1 MKTKETKIIIPTL
14 FAIIIFVFLV
24 IGSTYAY
31 FTMNA
36 TTTGGS
42 TNVNFKAEN
51 VGISKLQAGNNLKLN
66 LSLTDMMKKNNN
78 VTYYA
83 TLDGTPSTSENSEVI
98 AIASVEGNGTMKCN
112 YNLGVTASGTNNMY
126 DAFINMKNKSEN
138 QLILNVD
145 GQDYDLYDIE
155 FPYSIT
161 GTLNNIS
168 DGNPKNITAS
178 FRLVNRYDL
187 DQSDLNSK
195 DLTLSFSV
203 ISYECSIVG

>member
-1 MKTKETKIIIPTL
+1 MKAKETKIIIPTL
-14 FAIIIFVFLV
+14 FAIIIFVFLI

-36 TTTGGS
+36 TFTGGS

-66 LSLTDMMKKNNN
+66 LSLTDMMKKDNN

-98 AIASVEGNGTMKCN
+98 AIASVEGNGTMKCS
-112 YNLGVTASGTNNMY
+112 YNLGVTVSGTNNMY

-145 GQDYDLYDIE
+145 GQDYDLYDME
-155 FPYSIT
+155 FPYTIA

-168 DGNPKNITAS
+168 EGNSKNITAS

-187 DQSDLNSK
+187 DQSDLGGK

>member
-1 MKTKETKIIIPTL
+1 MKAKETKIIIPTL
-14 FAIIIFVFLV
+14 FAIIIFVFLI

-36 TTTGGS
+36 TFTGGS
-42 TNVNFKAEN
+42 TNVNFQAEN

-83 TLDGTPSTSENSEVI
+83 TLDGTPSTIENSEVI

-112 YNLGVTASGTNNMY
+112 YNLGVTVSGTNNMY
-126 DAFINMKNKSEN
+126 DAFTSMKNKSEN
-138 QLILNVD
+138 QLILNID
-145 GQDYDLYDIE
+145 GQDYDLYDME

-168 DGNPKNITAS
+168 EGNSKNITAS

-187 DQSDLNSK
+187 DQSDLGGK